1 MESFELGKKIKK
13 DVFRVVILHGDSEFF
28 LCPTLATTRK
38 TPFLKEV
45 SVVCNLNL
53 NLSQLLQFDYLK
65 KLSVL
70 FVCLISYHNMSLRS
84 SKGNVLTV
92 TMYNF
97 VLKANNAFKNSI
109 ILFTYSSFKI
119 LIFLKAFPFIP
130 FMSLSFRRL
139 RYSTC

>member
-13 DVFRVVILHGDSEFF
+13 DVFRVVILHGDSELF

-70 FVCLISYHNMSLRS
+70 FVYLISYHFTMSHRTDLDLVHCDPA
-84 SKGNVLTV
+84 KGK
-92 TMYNF
+92 Y
-97 VLKANNAFKNSI
+97 
-109 ILFTYSSFKI
+109 
-119 LIFLKAFPFIP
+119 
-130 FMSLSFRRL
+130 
-139 RYSTC
+139 